1 MDKEH
6 RLLDVLS
13 RDGGLSQRQ
22 VAKETGLSLGMV
34 NLILGRLVKTG
45 AIKVVNLNGRT
56 ARYLLTPAGVAEKTR
71 RAYEYLHRTVETF
84 RDLRSRV
91 DELIGEMHARGVR
104 EFIIHGEGEVA
115 DIAELCLSHTQ
126 LPGVSYRREDGA
138 LRAVVEDPARS
149 VLDCSLAPLGAGY
162 VGVSVLESL
171 VRGGGSGEAT
181 RPTELHEDG
190 AAEMAQS
197 KAK

>member
-34 NLILGRLVKTG
+34 NLVLARLVKTG

-71 RAYEYLHRTVETF
+71 RAYEYLQRTVETF
-84 RDLRSRV
+84 RSLRSRV
-91 DELIGEMHARGVR
+91 DDLIAEMHAAGVR

-115 DIAELCLSHTQ
+115 DIAELCLSRTA
-126 LPGVSYRREDGA
+126 LSDVSYRRENGNPPIDDVPRRVV
-138 LRAVVEDPARS
+138 LR
-149 VLDCSLAPLGAGY
+149 CSMEPLGVGY
-162 VGVSVLESL
+162 VGISVLERL
-171 VRGGGSGEAT
+171 VRGPGEGIADCGL
-181 RPTELHEDG
+181 RN
-190 AAEMAQS
+190 AEV
-197 KAK
+197 K

>member
-13 RDGGLSQRQ
+13 RDAGLSQRQ

-34 NLILGRLVKTG
+34 NLVLARLVKTG

-84 RDLRSRV
+84 RDLRLRIDGV
-91 DELIGEMHARGVR
+91 IAEMHAAGVR

-115 DIAELCLSHTQ
+115 DIAELCLARTQ
-126 LPGVSYRREDGA
+126 LPDVSYRRENGELPRGA
-138 LRAVVEDPARS
+138 DARRS
-149 VLDCSLAPLGAGY
+149 VLNCSLEPLGAGY
-162 VGVSVLESL
+162 VGVSVLERL
-171 VRGGGSGEAT
+171 VRGSGEAEEISPSAQ
-181 RPTELHEDG
+181 RDDHAG
-190 AAEMAQS
+190 EMAKS
-197 KAK
+197 RAK

>member
-13 RDGGLSQRQ
+13 RDAGLSQRQ

-34 NLILGRLVKTG
+34 NLVLARLVKTG

-71 RAYEYLHRTVETF
+71 RAYEYLHRTVATF
-84 RDLRSRV
+84 RDLRLRI
-91 DELIGEMHARGVR
+91 DELIAELHAAGVR

-115 DIAELCLSHTQ
+115 DIAELCLARTQ
-126 LPGVSYRREDGA
+126 LPAVSYRRQNGELPRGD
-138 LRAVVEDPARS
+138 DPTRS
-149 VLDCSLAPLGAGY
+149 VLNCSLEPLGAG
-162 VGVSVLESL
+162 VG
-171 VRGGGSGEAT
+171 
-181 RPTELHEDG
+181 RPTCGHDLHRG
-190 AAEMAQS
+190 
-197 KAK
+197 